1 MKCCDE
7 HKSGNEPDKNE
18 EDKNWDDK
26 KHTGHPEHPGHSG
39 CCGGGGGGGSGIMKW
54 VFIGLVIALLILF
67 VRGMM

>member
-18 EDKNWDDK
+18 EDKDKNWDDK
-26 KHTGHPEHPGHSG
+26 KHTGHEGHSG

-54 VFIGLVIALLILF
+54 VFIGLVIALLFLF
-67 VRGMM
+67 ARGMM